1 MADQRMSTRQAR
13 WAVGDWILVVAPH
26 GAILLSPEAPG
37 TLDEDLWEQI
47 HTDGVSLASVLDT
60 LVMGAGG
67 RLARIP
73 DFGLVILGRDRV
85 HLALRGGVVAEVDG
99 ARIDAEGVVTWYECR
114 VASAESLALYAPGA
128 ADSAQARL
136 HPVRDAV
143 LPASAVHLSVAPSE
157 AESVISSASA
167 DSAEEPVLTVVEEDA
182 EAAAAAAAMAAMV
195 AAAAQIEEAARQAEE
210 AEEAARA
217 EEAEEVARVEEG
229 AEAAR
234 VARAIAQAEDAE
246 ALAQARAAEA
256 LAAVAAVERGEA
268 AEPAE
273 PEGPVG
279 GSATSAESADDVA
292 GGPSAHSAASA
303 ADAAPPASAP
313 SAPSADNV
321 APAGPAGPPAPV
333 VSPVSASSVPSA
345 DDDVFSVPSA
355 SPVSAASADEPAPAA
370 ALLGPSPRHAALP
383 AAPSTASSGP
393 VSAPSG
399 PLPRHRHAAPPAEPE
414 EEPAPSAASAAFADD
429 DPTPVSGIIVPTDI
443 PSPVEDSAST
453 PQIIADVDHPLAEP
467 SSPAGTGDDDPDDT
481 DAAPAGGSTGDEP
494 QLVDADRVPRAGDH
508 DGWTVAELPAELV
521 NELGQTLTGS
531 EPGSDRSDRPVI
543 DAPKESPTAPRTALS
558 AICPEGHAN
567 PTNYVKCRECGR
579 ALAQPARV
587 IICPPLGRV
596 RTSTGEVVELDRPV
610 LVGRA
615 PAPSEVRGPGDS
627 APAVLTVP
635 SPEQLVS
642 RNHLLIELDE
652 WSVLA
657 RNLSESNGTLLLREG
672 EPARKIPSSEPVLLR
687 AGDVLDLGDGQSL
700 AMEDLP

>member
-1 MADQRMSTRQAR
+1 M
-13 WAVGDWILVVAPH
+13 
-26 GAILLSPEAPG
+26 
-37 TLDEDLWEQI
+37 
-47 HTDGVSLASVLDT
+47 
-60 LVMGAGG
+60 
-67 RLARIP
+67 
-73 DFGLVILGRDRV
+73 
-85 HLALRGGVVAEVDG
+85 
-99 ARIDAEGVVTWYECR
+99 
-114 VASAESLALYAPGA
+114 
-128 ADSAQARL
+128 
-136 HPVRDAV
+136 
-143 LPASAVHLSVAPSE
+143 
-157 AESVISSASA
+157 
-167 DSAEEPVLTVVEEDA
+167 
-182 EAAAAAAAMAAMV
+182 
-195 AAAAQIEEAARQAEE
+195 
-210 AEEAARA
+210 
-217 EEAEEVARVEEG
+217 
-229 AEAAR
+229 
-234 VARAIAQAEDAE
+234 
-246 ALAQARAAEA
+246 
-256 LAAVAAVERGEA
+256 
-268 AEPAE
+268 
-273 PEGPVG
+273 
-279 GSATSAESADDVA
+279 
-292 GGPSAHSAASA
+292 
-303 ADAAPPASAP
+303 
-313 SAPSADNV
+313 
-321 APAGPAGPPAPV
+321 
-333 VSPVSASSVPSA
+333 SASSVPSA

-355 SPVSAASADEPAPAA
+355 SPVSAASADEPAPSPLSAPSAPPPAASADEPAPAA
-370 ALLGPSPRHAALP
+370 ALLGPPPRHAALP
-383 AAPSTASSGP
+383 AAPSTAPPGP

-453 PQIIADVDHPLAEP
+453 PQIIVDVDHPLAEP

-531 EPGSDRSDRPVI
+531 EPGSDRPVI
-543 DAPKESPTAPRTALS
+543 DAPKKSPTAPRTALS

-615 PAPSEVRGPGDS
+615 PVPSEVRGPGDS